1 MNKPTDIGSNR
12 TGIQTSPSHAK
23 EMIEGAIAGS
33 PAPMSETESSAL
45 HAMRVEY
52 STESPPVGTM
62 PPPVDGKASRASAD
76 DLEQMNVFLDQLG
89 ARLAFERTGT
99 RIYEALLVKFEA
111 ASVHPEGPSREDLL
125 HIRDEEL
132 AHAGLLAECI
142 QEIGGDP
149 TVVTP
154 AADVQAVAS
163 CGIVQVLGDPRTT
176 FTQALEAVLTAELT
190 DVDSWQL
197 LVDMADK
204 LGLDDMAERFGTA
217 LDEEGEHLLN
227 VRQWLTGALLGQAGV
242 EEVDDEET
250 EEAAATK
257 SGDGG
262 TLHPPPTRGRSGSAR

>member
-111 ASVHPEGPSREDLL
+111 ASVHPEGPTREDLL

-242 EEVDDEET
+242 GDVEEEE
-250 EEAAATK
+250 EESEAPATK
-257 SGDGG
+257 TGDV
-262 TLHPPPTRGRSGSAR
+262 TLHPPPTRGRTG